1 MAVPYKIKKT
11 TGTFAETDKWKAV
24 VDEYETIG
32 LDWLSRQIVR
42 GTSMTSGDLIGA
54 LVSLNNEMAEQL
66 MAGRRVHLPG
76 LGYFSLAVKGDLYE
90 DPKTGK
96 MRLRNAQVRT
106 VKFRPDRQMMEALCE
121 TKFENAT
128 YRDGFYDAPTDEEID
143 AALVRLFDAQ
153 EVVVTSRLL
162 RELGVSR
169 SVGYRLVKRLE
180 AEGKLRNV
188 GTPHR
193 KIFMRGT
200 KL

>member
-1 MAVPYKIKKT
+1 MRSSPST
-11 TGTFAETDKWKAV
+11 TKWPSNSWPDGAC
-24 VDEYETIG
+24 IC
-32 LDWLSRQIVR
+32 R
-42 GTSMTSGDLIGA
+42 GC
-54 LVSLNNEMAEQL
+54 
-66 MAGRRVHLPG
+66 
-76 LGYFSLAVKGDLYE
+76 YFSLAVKGDLYE

-106 VKFRPDRQMMEALCE
+106 VKFRPDRQMMEALRE

-180 AEGKLRNV
+180 TEGRLRNV

-193 KIFMRGT
+193 KIFMRGA